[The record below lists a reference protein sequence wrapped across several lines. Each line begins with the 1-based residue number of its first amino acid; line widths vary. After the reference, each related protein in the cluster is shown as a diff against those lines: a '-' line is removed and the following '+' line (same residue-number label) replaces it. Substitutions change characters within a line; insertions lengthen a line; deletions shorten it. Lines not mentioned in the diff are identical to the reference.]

1 MTLKYGRES
10 DTDWSVYNLSLTTNF
25 VVKTQGANFPT
36 INLGRSVLDTGRLQ
50 HILVKKLR
58 LGANFNYRMC
68 NIIRQQITMYTLYMC
83 NLYKFNLDKIIN
95 KNNNWVYWL
104 DNKNKGSSLVALK
117 TFVKKKCKDKIN
129 ISKI

>member
-1 MTLKYGRES
+1 
-10 DTDWSVYNLSLTTNF
+10 
-25 VVKTQGANFPT
+25 
-36 INLGRSVLDTGRLQ
+36 
-50 HILVKKLR
+50 
-58 LGANFNYRMC
+58 
-68 NIIRQQITMYTLYMC
+68 MYTLYMC

-104 DNKNKGSSLVALK
+104 DNQNKGSSLVALK